1 MIRHSWFG
9 YALLSGAL
17 LVLMSEVC
25 GELVSVKE
33 EEPCVEQQEAQL
45 AEQQDEEEVD
55 ENEMKRP
62 ESEAT
67 EVQETLRPEF
77 EPEKT
82 PEIEAV
88 VGGHR
93 MVKADESLQEVE
105 NPSQE
110 LENSSQEVLMSVGNA
125 ASVVVTDEYQIYKDG
140 DKVEYLPLP

>member
-25 GELVSVKE
+25 GELVFVKDE
-33 EEPCVEQQEAQL
+33 GQVVEQPL
-45 AEQQDEEEVD
+45 AERQGEDEMD
-55 ENEMKRP
+55 ENVPELP
-62 ESEAT
+62 ESETT
-67 EVQETLRPEF
+67 EVQETVRPEF
-77 EPEKT
+77 EPEEI

-93 MVKADESLQEVE
+93 LIEPDEPAQEV
-105 NPSQE
+105 Q
-110 LENSSQEVLMSVGNA
+110 MSVGHA
-125 ASVVVTDEYQIYKDG
+125 ASVVVTDEYQIYTDG